1 MLVKSHQFIFI
12 ISLLTFIV
20 LFYFFKKTNKKIND
34 NKIYNNK
41 ELKQKLQQNLKEETK
56 KENKKNKMNNEK
68 NSKKVTKSKSKKP
81 KK

>member
-56 KENKKNKMNNEK
+56 KENKK
-68 NSKKVTKSKSKKP
+68 KK
-81 KK
+81 